1 METLIGQKPISQF
14 NRNKIA
20 LKAVSKMPEHVSAN
34 IVAISTYADASKIM
48 TKNFAGQEFGSGSK
62 KVTVQNV
69 ALWHKE
75 GKMIIAMDVQGSVN
89 GTIYLSGFPKYDD
102 KSKEIFFE
110 QLDYVL
116 DTKSALLKTANW
128 LAQGYILRKFQENCK
143 YSIIPNIEEG
153 KASMQKYLK
162 NYSPMPGVFVNGMLE
177 DIAFQKIQLTNKAII
192 AFIKVTGDVAIS
204 VDGFK

>member
-1 METLIGQKPISQF
+1 
-14 NRNKIA
+14 
-20 LKAVSKMPEHVSAN
+20 
-34 IVAISTYADASKIM
+34 
-48 TKNFAGQEFGSGSK
+48 
-62 KVTVQNV
+62 
-69 ALWHKE
+69 
-75 GKMIIAMDVQGSVN
+75 
-89 GTIYLSGFPKYDD
+89 IYLSGFPKYDD

-116 DTKSALLKTANW
+116 DTKSAMLKTANW